1 MKNQTKPLMR
11 SYHPPL
17 VVPAEQWHTIAAA
30 VTGVGTALEPV
41 LQPLTPDE
49 RRALYGMQIAN
60 EAFTRDYVELLE
72 AHPELAPA
80 YLRAADTLR
89 DWQTREKL
97 MECAETL
104 AQLGDK
110 IADTIK
116 ALQSDCYAAALAG
129 YRLFVRSG
137 VPAGYEEA
145 LAPLRAH
152 VALRADKRRH
162 TRAANLAL
170 KAAEAALDATQHGG
184 SGAPPATPTPASAI
198 VPKSAAAPSAPRDGS
213 ASNALAA

>member
-1 MKNQTKPLMR
+1 MRNQTKPLMR

-17 VVPAEQWHTIAAA
+17 VVPAEQWHTIATAL
-30 VTGVGTALEPV
+30 TGLGTALEPA

-60 EAFTRDYVELLE
+60 EAFTREYIELLE

-80 YLRAADTLR
+80 YLRVADTLR

-97 MECAETL
+97 VECAETL
-104 AQLGDK
+104 AQLGEK

-116 ALQSDCYAAALAG
+116 ALQSDCYASALAG
-129 YRLFVRSG
+129 YRLFVKSG
-137 VPAGYEEA
+137 TPAGYEEA

-162 TRAANLAL
+162 TRAANAAL
-170 KAAEAALDATQHGG
+170 KAAEDALATAQQGG
-184 SGAPPATPTPASAI
+184 GGTTPGAPAPTTSSAI
-198 VPKSAAAPSAPRDGS
+198 VPMNSAASSAPT
-213 ASNALAA
+213 ALAA